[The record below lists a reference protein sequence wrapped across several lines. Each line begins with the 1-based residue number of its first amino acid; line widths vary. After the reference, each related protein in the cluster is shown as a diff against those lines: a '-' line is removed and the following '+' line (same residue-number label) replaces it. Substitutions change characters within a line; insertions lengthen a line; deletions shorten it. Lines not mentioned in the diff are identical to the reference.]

1 MHKPVEN
8 ALKKIG
14 NRHTYQKLMVA
25 YLFLIAGFINYLI
38 MGPTFIF
45 MNPLFQCSFSN
56 SPVD

>member
-56 SPVD
+56 